1 MSISETLNLIRWD
14 MRINRGASWDS
25 IRAKLFLIELR
36 MEQYWY
42 GRLHKNPSRIK
53 HLIWLLIR
61 GIGSLLQW
69 FFCNSN
75 IPGTVPI
82 GPGLRLPHPQ
92 NIIVTGWADI
102 GAFCTIY
109 QNSTI
114 ALNGF
119 QPTTTGFPKLGDR
132 VLVGANAIV
141 LGNVIIGSDV
151 LIGAGTV
158 VSMDVPDQ
166 SRVTGGRAQVVERR
180 RSDETAVPGS
190 ERHLQDPYAI
200 WR

>member
-1 MSISETLNLIRWD
+1 MSISEMLNLIRWD
-14 MRINRGASWDS
+14 MRINRGASWDN
-25 IRAKLFLIELR
+25 IRTKLFLIELR
-36 MEQYWY
+36 LEQFWY
-42 GRLHKNPSRIK
+42 GRLHQKPTRAK
-53 HLIWLLIR
+53 HTLWLLIR
-61 GIGSLLQW
+61 GIGSVLQW

-92 NIIVTGWADI
+92 NIIVTGWAEI
-102 GAFCTIY
+102 GTFCTIY
-109 QNSTI
+109 QNTTI

-132 VLVGANAIV
+132 VLVGAGAIV
-141 LGNVIIGSDV
+141 LGNVTIGSDV

-158 VSMDVPDQ
+158 VSMDVLDH
-166 SRVTGGRAQVVERR
+166 SRVTGGRAQVVERVS
-180 RSDETAVPGS
+180 SDEAAVPGS
-190 ERHLQDPYAI
+190 TRHQQDPYAI